1 MNVPLLDLK
10 RQYQSIKSEIIP
22 LVNEIMESQWFVNGP
37 RVKEFEENFADF
49 CGTSYA
55 VGCSSGTDALI
66 MALTAL
72 NIGCED
78 EVITVPF
85 TFFATVEA
93 IIRRGATPVF
103 VDIEEN
109 TFNIDVSQ
117 IEAAITPN
125 TKAIIPV
132 HLFGQCSNMDEIRSI
147 AAKHDLKVIED
158 SAQAVGAT
166 WNSERAG
173 SMGTLGCFSFF
184 PSKNLGGFGDGGIVT
199 TNDEKLYQK
208 MLCTRQHGI
217 DMKNPYYYEHIGGNF
232 RLDALQAAV
241 LNVKL
246 KYIEQWQARRHQ
258 NALYYNEY
266 LKGVITPPSYGRA
279 NHVYNQY
286 VIRSQA
292 RDELKQKLQDNN
304 IGCSVYYPYP
314 IHLQPCIEMLRY
326 KVGDFPVT
334 EKACSE
340 VLALPIFPEL
350 SQAELDR
357 VIEVINQ

>member
-1 MNVPLLDLK
+1 
-10 RQYQSIKSEIIP
+10 
-22 LVNEIMESQWFVNGP
+22 
-37 RVKEFEENFADF
+37 
-49 CGTSYA
+49 
-55 VGCSSGTDALI
+55 
-66 MALTAL
+66 
-72 NIGCED
+72 
-78 EVITVPF
+78 
-85 TFFATVEA
+85 
-93 IIRRGATPVF
+93 
-103 VDIEEN
+103 
-109 TFNIDVSQ
+109 
-117 IEAAITPN
+117 
-125 TKAIIPV
+125 
-132 HLFGQCSNMDEIRSI
+132 MDEIRSI